1 MCSQSF
7 ITDCLRLSNPVQ
19 SAQDAHDDDRVH
31 HQHDCPGNSNFR
43 DSWESEILRIVLIF
57 FMIRAHDDPFKAM
70 VSNRR
75 LRGFL
80 LSEEIDDSKIKRD
93 ENANGE
99 RVPLLFSEQ
108 FRTVM

>member
-1 MCSQSF
+1 
-7 ITDCLRLSNPVQ
+7 
-19 SAQDAHDDDRVH
+19 
-31 HQHDCPGNSNFR
+31 
-43 DSWESEILRIVLIF
+43 
-57 FMIRAHDDPFKAM
+57 MIRAHDDPFKAM